1 VGLVAFLGAGLTQ
14 LVVQVLLPDLVQIDT
29 SLFLPVGA
37 TAMCVLWMLATVR
50 RMEEHSHQQ
59 VEQLVLESSTDKLTG
74 LWNRDHVTHKVD
86 TFLSKRSSANEVGVG
101 VFLMDLDNFKQIN
114 DTMGHQQ
121 GDALLKEVGQRIRL
135 ILSDTVGDRAVAAR
149 FGGDEFVVMTH
160 ATVSMAEQ
168 HALAQALIDGVS
180 LPMQLASR
188 TLSVKASLGYVRC
201 QGYYDLAEDMIR
213 DADIAM
219 YEAKKRGRGQVV
231 MFEPDMARAVQKRV
245 ALERE
250 LQQAIK
256 SRELELYFQPI
267 VDISTHRHVGLEALV
282 RWNHPTRGFVNPND
296 FIPLAEEVGLIADIG
311 RLVMEMAMQSIHAW
325 KLDGLWMPGWYVSVN
340 ISGQEISGEG
350 LFEEMEN
357 LMARYGLHG
366 HDLRLELTESAVIKN
381 LGMANIE
388 LPRFLRRGIALCM
401 DDFGT
406 GYSSLSYLN
415 KLPFNVLK
423 IDKSFIDGLE
433 VSSDQKALVRSVLAL
448 ARDMKL
454 KVVAEGVE
462 GPGQLALLKTMAC
475 DYGQGYYFS
484 KPLSE
489 SLTRQWLRDAM
500 VSAEVPEPIDSTSYK
515 AA

>member
-1 VGLVAFLGAGLTQ
+1 
-14 LVVQVLLPDLVQIDT
+14 
-29 SLFLPVGA
+29 
-37 TAMCVLWMLATVR
+37 
-50 RMEEHSHQQ
+50 
-59 VEQLVLESSTDKLTG
+59 
-74 LWNRDHVTHKVD
+74 
-86 TFLSKRSSANEVGVG
+86 
-101 VFLMDLDNFKQIN
+101 
-114 DTMGHQQ
+114 
-121 GDALLKEVGQRIRL
+121 
-135 ILSDTVGDRAVAAR
+135 
-149 FGGDEFVVMTH
+149 
-160 ATVSMAEQ
+160 MAEQ

-381 LGMANIE
+381 LGMANME